1 MGEVWPEAGAAP
13 GAFREPVS
21 SHNSVQI
28 WARSRAGEQT
38 CSTRDDEASGELF
51 TERSGVPRVMC
62 SLGMSCGGHFVHP
75 SPPSQARQQWGPGKL
90 KPGMGPSTGHRMGG
104 DGAPTAAGGE
114 KTMGKR
120 LAVVEW
126 ERYSLLAVVCA
137 RSRGRCVWWC
147 VGELE

>member
-51 TERSGVPRVMC
+51 TEGSGVPRVMC

-75 SPPSQARQQWGPGKL
+75 SAPSQARQQWGPGKL
-90 KPGMGPSTGHRMGG
+90 KPGMGPAQATG
-104 DGAPTAAGGE
+104 
-114 KTMGKR
+114 
-120 LAVVEW
+120 W
-126 ERYSLLAVVCA
+126 EVMVHQRRREA
-137 RSRGRCVWWC
+137 RRRWGSGWQWWNGSATHC
-147 VGELE
+147 